1 MQYSADIKKTTRHFI
16 PTDFTITNW
25 ETLEPYFK
33 NLLERTVNSKEEME
47 KWLKD
52 QSELEALINEDAC
65 WRQIKMTCDTEN
77 KALEEAFNFFFMEI
91 QPKIQP
97 YSDALNKKLVNHP
110 LAKELDTPKYF
121 TYLRGVKKSIELF
134 REENPGN
141 SACAAGPATSVV
153 AIAEISYATL

>member
-1 MQYSADIKKTTRHFI
+1 MQYSADIKKTARHFV
-16 PTDFTITNW
+16 PADFTLTNW

-33 NLLERTVNSKEEME
+33 NLLERTISSKEEME

-110 LAKELDTPKYF
+110 LAKELDTPK
-121 TYLRGVKKSIELF
+121 
-134 REENPGN
+134 
-141 SACAAGPATSVV
+141 
-153 AIAEISYATL
+153 